1 MILVTGGT
9 GMVGSHLLYHLL
21 LENDT
26 VRAIYQKTSNLDAVK
41 TVISFYTSDFDNFF
55 NRIEW
60 VETDLFDIPA
70 LESAFQG
77 VQRVYHC
84 AALVSLNPDDYQ
96 KMRNV
101 NIVGTSNIVNIC
113 ISNSIKKLCFTSSIA
128 AIEKNNSGQL
138 IDESE
143 IWTNTTQKSGYAITK
158 YGAEME
164 VWRASQED
172 VDVVIVNPGVILGS
186 GFWQKGTGKMFSQM
200 FNGLNFYTE
209 GVNGFIGVK
218 DVVQIM
224 IKLMQSDIKN
234 ERCVLVSENISFK
247 DVFYK
252 IAEALGKKRP
262 GIRVGP
268 FLSQIAWRL
277 DVLKSKLTGK
287 SPLLTKE
294 TAKIILS
301 KEYYSSQKIQS
312 TLSWEFESIDKTIK
326 SVSNDYIIKVIP
338 T

>member
-26 VRAIYQKTSNLDAVK
+26 VRAISQKTSDLEAVK
-41 TVISFYTSDFDNFF
+41 NVISFYTSDFDNIF
-55 NRIEW
+55 NRIDW

-70 LESAFQG
+70 LESAFKG
-77 VQRVYHC
+77 VQKVYHC
-84 AALVSLNPDDYQ
+84 AALVSLNAGDYQ

-101 NIVGTSNIVNIC
+101 NIDGTSNIVNIC
-113 ISNSIKKLCFTSSIA
+113 ISNSVKKLCFISSIA
-128 AIEKNNSGQL
+128 AIEKKINGQL
-138 IDESE
+138 NDESE
-143 IWTNTTQKSGYAITK
+143 NWNNSTQKSGYAITK

-186 GFWQKGTGKMFSQM
+186 GFWQKGTGKMFSQI

-224 IKLMQSDIKN
+224 IKLTQSDIKN
-234 ERCVLVSENISFK
+234 ERFILVSENISFK

-252 IAEALGKKRP
+252 ISDAFGKKRP
-262 GIRVGP
+262 RIKVTP

-277 DVLKSKLTGK
+277 DVFKSKFTGK
-287 SPLLTKE
+287 SPLLNKE
-294 TAKIILS
+294 TTRTILS
-301 KEYYSSQKIQS
+301 KEYYSSQKIKS
-312 TLSWEFESIDKTIK
+312 ALSCEFESIDKTIK
-326 SVSNDYIIKVIP
+326 SVCNDFLK
-338 T
+338 